1 MHTVANT
8 KVNVVKRLVCYYI
21 FFIVRKKKLIED
33 DDFWKKTNCEKNLV
47 VKTN

>member
-1 MHTVANT
+1 MHTVANA
-8 KVNVVKRLVCYYI
+8 KVNGVKRLVCYYI
-21 FFIVRKKKLIED
+21 FFIVEKKLIED